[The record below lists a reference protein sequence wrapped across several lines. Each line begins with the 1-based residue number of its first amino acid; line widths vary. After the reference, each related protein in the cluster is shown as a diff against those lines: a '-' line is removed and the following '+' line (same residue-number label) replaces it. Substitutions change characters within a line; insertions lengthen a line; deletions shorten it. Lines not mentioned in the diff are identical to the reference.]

1 MPGFLVKTAPM
12 CGVVDGL
19 ACAGWL
25 VDPHAPALCRVPDRS
40 QEIKPRVGR
49 RAMHIVERFHQLG
62 PVRFRERCRR
72 QPVAQTLL
80 SYRIER
86 LRG

>member
-1 MPGFLVKTAPM
+1 
-12 CGVVDGL
+12 
-19 ACAGWL
+19 
-25 VDPHAPALCRVPDRS
+25 
-40 QEIKPRVGR
+40 
-49 RAMHIVERFHQLG
+49 MHVVERFHQLG

-86 LRG
+86 LRGKPAQKYQCYTIGARINMC